1 MPGFGGVQS
10 KEAQK
15 AQTFPAAPDF
25 TDNPFTD
32 FSDSGILTE
41 SNQRNGRNPEVN
53 FVCKLNRELYKVVTE
68 DIRTDEVIITD
79 QQLKHIRERHPDISN
94 SVMENLS
101 DMIRNPDYI
110 IDTDRPNTA
119 NILKRLEVN
128 GKKYQLIL
136 RLKTDTDPA
145 DFKNSIIT
153 MMTVNEKRYLQY
165 LRNRTILYKR
175 E

>member
-1 MPGFGGVQS
+1 M
-10 KEAQK
+10 
-15 AQTFPAAPDF
+15 
-25 TDNPFTD
+25 
-32 FSDSGILTE
+32 
-41 SNQRNGRNPEVN
+41 N

>member
-1 MPGFGGVQS
+1 M
-10 KEAQK
+10 
-15 AQTFPAAPDF
+15 
-25 TDNPFTD
+25 
-32 FSDSGILTE
+32 
-41 SNQRNGRNPEVN
+41 N

-128 GKKYQLIL
+128 GKNI
-136 RLKTDTDPA
+136 
-145 DFKNSIIT
+145 N
-153 MMTVNEKRYLQY
+153 
-165 LRNRTILYKR
+165 
-175 E
+175 